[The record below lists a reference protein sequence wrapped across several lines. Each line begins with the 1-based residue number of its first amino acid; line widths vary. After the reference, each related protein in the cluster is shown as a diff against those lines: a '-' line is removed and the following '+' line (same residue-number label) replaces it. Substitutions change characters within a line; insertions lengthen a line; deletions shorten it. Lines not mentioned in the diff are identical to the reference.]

1 MSKFKPFSKTKTKMD
16 YINNSFVSE
25 KIGSNPFTG
34 KPAIVGEEFD
44 MCHERRH
51 GIEVYVLPTKKD
63 GEVVWKWKATQ
74 YGAKLTSKGYKFSNY
89 SRQWQDGFT
98 NTFEEGLQ
106 IVTDLYAKWMDE
118 RPTA

>member
-25 KIGSNPFTG
+25 KIGINPFTG
-34 KPAIVGEEFD
+34 KPAKVGEEFD

-89 SRQWQDGFT
+89 SRQWQEGFT
-98 NTFEEGLQ
+98 DTFEEGQQ